1 MRCADVTQ
9 GDSGNYTCEVDGPQN
24 TILGQTTHFVYV
36 RGESCTRHVI
46 MYQPLAVVR
55 QLILY
60 SVMSVCVIVTYRQ
73 IFQKLT
79 GLKLSFKSYY
89 YYYLKLKVVIIIIV
103 IIIIVII
110 IITTISKWLVKE
122 KVHSAQIC

>member
-46 MYQPLAVVR
+46 MYQPPAVVR

-73 IFQKLT
+73 NIPKT
-79 GLKLSFKSYY
+79 NG
-89 YYYLKLKVVIIIIV
+89 
-103 IIIIVII
+103 
-110 IITTISKWLVKE
+110 VKT
-122 KVHSAQIC
+122 KF